1 MSTKSLSVVV
11 PFFNE
16 EDNLQKLH
24 HELTEVMDELKLD
37 GEIIYVDDGS
47 TDSSASVLKDAVK
60 KGNSGKV
67 RVKVI
72 TFRKNF
78 GQTAAIS
85 AGIDNSSG
93 DLISFLDADLQN
105 DPRDIPR
112 FIERIDEGYDAV
124 FGWRKERKDKTL
136 RRAFSRIANVMIQKL
151 FNYPFHDVGCSARVT
166 KKEFVKGIKLY
177 GELHRILPVL
187 IYFNGPKISEV
198 IVSHRKRNEGKSKY
212 GYDRIIKTIVDLIT
226 IKFLHSYG
234 TKPAY
239 VFGSLGIL
247 SLLLG
252 STTLLMVAYRKMFLG
267 IFVHQDPLFLI
278 TIFLLLLGTQF
289 ILIGLLAELQVR
301 TYFESQNKPIY
312 EIGKIE
318 NI

>member
-124 FGWRKERKDKTL
+124 FGWRNNL
-136 RRAFSRIANVMIQKL
+136 
-151 FNYPFHDVGCSARVT
+151 C
-166 KKEFVKGIKLY
+166 
-177 GELHRILPVL
+177 
-187 IYFNGPKISEV
+187 
-198 IVSHRKRNEGKSKY
+198 
-212 GYDRIIKTIVDLIT
+212 
-226 IKFLHSYG
+226 
-234 TKPAY
+234 
-239 VFGSLGIL
+239 
-247 SLLLG
+247 
-252 STTLLMVAYRKMFLG
+252 
-267 IFVHQDPLFLI
+267 
-278 TIFLLLLGTQF
+278 
-289 ILIGLLAELQVR
+289 
-301 TYFESQNKPIY
+301 
-312 EIGKIE
+312 
-318 NI
+318 